1 MLFISILIGKSILLI
16 SRFSGH
22 AGSALPGLVVQKIDH
37 GFLSKTLRKLPSGV
51 IIVTGTNGKTTTTKI
66 ISDLLAAHGYRVLTN
81 RTGSN
86 FVRGIISTIV
96 KNIDLVG
103 KL

>member
-1 MLFISILIGKSILLI
+1 MFNLSILVGKLTIFISRLMGRS
-16 SRFSGH
+16 
-22 AGSALPGLVVQKIDH
+22 GSALPGLVVEKIH
-37 GFLSKTLRKLPSGV
+37 PKFLKNALDQLPGGV

-66 ISDLLAAHGYRVLTN
+66 ISDLLEAQGLRVLTN

-96 KNIDLVG
+96 KTINW
-103 KL
+103 